1 MEFQALKSGTSMHKL
16 FLQIYSIKLKTFTQY
31 NNKKQINKKE
41 LIDMTEIAGQDGA
54 NGTGFTLSR
63 EATIITKKPNKIY
76 GKTLYNGSESGVMSE
91 KWDSLRDEY
100 HNCSVY
106 CPDKIF
112 RLKQKRGASRLNSAG
127 SLS

>member
-54 NGTGFTLSR
+54 NGTGFILSC
-63 EATIITKKPNKIY
+63 ETIIILHTII
-76 GKTLYNGSESGVMSE
+76 LYTII
-91 KWDSLRDEY
+91 L
-100 HNCSVY
+100 
-106 CPDKIF
+106 
-112 RLKQKRGASRLNSAG
+112 
-127 SLS
+127 